1 MLEPMKKRHI
11 EFHITGPARKKAE
24 ALMAL
29 KALGYVEKDETV
41 IPWREAFP
49 AEFRENEAG
58 VCLKVTRERK
68 GLSQT
73 ALAHMTGIPQ
83 PHISGMEGGKRPIG
97 KKTASLLGEALDVN
111 YRVFL

>member
-1 MLEPMKKRHI
+1 MLVHTNEHLI
-11 EFHITGPARKKAE
+11 DIHLTGPAERKAE

-29 KALGYVEKDETV
+29 RSLGYEEKSEAG
-41 IPWREAFP
+41 IPWRDAFP
-49 AEFRENEAG
+49 DEFSENEG
-58 VCLKVTRERK
+58 GICLRVTRGRK

-83 PHISGMEGGKRPIG
+83 PHISEMEGGKRPIG
-97 KKTASLLGEALDVN
+97 KKNASLLGEALEVN

>member
-1 MLEPMKKRHI
+1 MLVRTNEHLI
-11 EFHITGPARKKAE
+11 DIHLTGPAERKVE

-29 KALGYVEKDETV
+29 RALGYEEKAEPG
-41 IPWREAFP
+41 IPWRDAFP
-49 AEFRENEAG
+49 AEFRENEG
-58 VCLKVTRERK
+58 GICLKVTRERR

-97 KKTASLLGEALDVN
+97 KKSASLFGEALEVN